1 MVKQEEVLVYFD
13 SWQLDEEA
21 KRYLRLQ
28 SPRYAFLLEK
38 VEKVIKSLKQRNSG
52 TPLKILDI
60 GPAFQTEFMRHKL
73 KEVVINSIGFENIY
87 FKPRDTEQH
96 IQFDLNEAQN
106 RANWP
111 HIEKHHLVIMA
122 GVIEHL
128 YTYPAII
135 LDCIYSWIEEKGFFI
150 IQTPNA
156 VRLKRRLGLLIGK
169 NPQEMIR
176 QDRNNPGHFREYTK
190 EELIDLGKQEGLS
203 LVEYSCHNYSGR
215 AANIKGILYNTVSRL
230 MPSDLRDDIYIC
242 FQKNS

>member
-1 MVKQEEVLVYFD
+1 MIKQEEILAYFD

-21 KRYLRLQ
+21 KRYLGLQ
-28 SPRYAFLLEK
+28 SGRYAFLLGK
-38 VEKVIKSLKQRNSG
+38 VEETLGYIKQRDCHSS
-52 TPLKILDI
+52 LKILDI

-73 KEVVINSIGFENIY
+73 KEVAINSLGFENIY
-87 FKPRDTEQH
+87 FKPRATEQH

-106 RANWP
+106 KVNWP

-128 YTYPAII
+128 YTYPLII
-135 LDCIYSWIEEKGFFI
+135 LDCIYHWIEKKGFLI

-176 QDRNNPGHFREYTK
+176 QDRGNPGHFREYTK
-190 EELIDLGKQEGLS
+190 EELIDLGRQAGLS

-215 AANIKGILYNTVSRL
+215 TVNIKGVLYNTVCRL
-230 MPSDLRDDIYIC
+230 MPSTLRDDIYIC
-242 FQKNS
+242 FQKNR